1 MKAITY
7 ANYGS
12 PEVLQIKDLEKPVP
26 KPDEVLI
33 RVQAA
38 EATKADVEMRSFK
51 FAVKW
56 FWLPLRMAFG
66 LRKPKRQI
74 LGGYFSG
81 EIESLGTD
89 VTQFSP
95 GDQVFG
101 CAALRLGAYGEYV
114 ALPASY
120 AIVAKP
126 VNMSFAE
133 AAAVP
138 LGGLNALHFMR
149 LAEICPGNQVLIN
162 GAGGSIG
169 LHAVQI
175 AKSMGAEVTAVDS
188 TIKEKVLRQAGVDHF
203 IDYTKESF
211 TSMGQT
217 YDVIF
222 DMVAGSSYAACIKT
236 LKSKGRYLS
245 GNPRLSVMI
254 RSLMTTRFTN
264 KTARFAFAGET
275 KADLLI
281 LKEMIEGGKIKSI
294 VDRVYP
300 MEQAAD
306 AHRRVETEQRL
317 GAVVIA
323 IGERS
328 VDLPEKVQEKN
339 ISC

>member
-7 ANYGS
+7 DRYGAAD
-12 PEVLQIKDLEKPVP
+12 VLQLEEVAKPEP
-26 KPDEVLI
+26 KSDEVLI

-38 EATKADVEMRSFK
+38 EATKADVEMRSFR

-56 FWLPLRMAFG
+56 FWLPLRIAFG
-66 LRKPKRQI
+66 ARKPRRRI

-81 EIESLGTD
+81 EIESIGKD
-89 VTQFSP
+89 VRQFST

-101 CAALRLGAYGEYV
+101 STALRLGAYGEYV

-120 AIVAKP
+120 AIAAKP
-126 VNMSFAE
+126 ANMGFAE

-149 LAEICPGNQVLIN
+149 LARIRAGDEVLIN

-169 LHAVQI
+169 THGVQI
-175 AKSMGAEVTAVDS
+175 AKSMGATVTAVDS
-188 TIKEKVLRQAGVDHF
+188 TIKEHLLRKLGADRF
-203 IDYTKESF
+203 IDYTQEDF
-211 TSMGQT
+211 ATMGRT
-217 YDVIF
+217 YDVVF
-222 DMVAGSSYAACIKT
+222 DMVAGSSYSACIRI
-236 LKSKGRYLS
+236 LKPDGRYLS

-254 RSLMTTRFTN
+254 RSVLTTWFTG

-275 KADLLI
+275 TAELLT
-281 LKEMIEGGKIKSI
+281 LKEMIEDGKIKPI

-300 MEQAAD
+300 MEEASD

-323 IGERS
+323 IGDRCA
-328 VDLPEKVQEKN
+328 DLPVE
-339 ISC
+339 

>member
-7 ANYGS
+7 TNYGS
-12 PEVLQIKDLEKPVP
+12 PDVLQLKEVEKPVA
-26 KPDEVLI
+26 KDDEVLI

-56 FWLPLRMAFG
+56 FWLPLRIAFG

-81 EIESLGTD
+81 EVESLGKD
-89 VTQFSP
+89 VTQFSV
-95 GDQVFG
+95 GDEVFG
-101 CAALRLGAYGEYV
+101 AAALRLGAYGEYV

-126 VNMSFAE
+126 TNMSFAE

-149 LAEICPGNQVLIN
+149 LAEIQPGDTVLIN

-169 LHAVQI
+169 AHAVQI
-175 AKSMGAEVTAVDS
+175 AKLMGAEVTVVDS
-188 TIKEKVLRQAGVDHF
+188 TIKEAMLKRIGADHF
-203 IDYTKESF
+203 IDYTQENFAVTGRS
-211 TSMGQT
+211 

-222 DMVAGSSYAACIKT
+222 DMVAGSSYSACIGI
-236 LKSKGRYLS
+236 LNPGGRYMS

-254 RSLMTTRFTN
+254 RSIFTTRFTD

-275 KADLLI
+275 KADLLT
-281 LKEMIEGGKIKSI
+281 LKGMIEDGRIESI

-300 MEQAAD
+300 MEKASD
-306 AHRRVETEQRL
+306 AHRRVETEQRI

-323 IGERS
+323 IGDRC
-328 VDLPEKVQEKN
+328 VDLPTA
-339 ISC
+339 

>member
-12 PEVLQIKDLEKPVP
+12 PDVLQIKELEKPVP
-26 KPDEVLI
+26 KADEILI

-56 FWLPLRMAFG
+56 FWLPLRIAFG

-81 EIESLGTD
+81 EVESLGTD
-89 VTQFSP
+89 VTQFSA
-95 GDQVFG
+95 GDRVFG
-101 CAALRLGAYGEYV
+101 ATALRLGAYGEYV

-126 VNMSFAE
+126 TNMSFAE

-138 LGGLNALHFMR
+138 LGGFNALHFMR
-149 LAEICPGNQVLIN
+149 LAEIRPGNQVLIN

-169 LHAVQI
+169 LHGVQI
-175 AKSMGAEVTAVDS
+175 AKSMGAEVTVVDS
-188 TIKEKVLRQAGVDHF
+188 TIKENMLRQTGADHF
-203 IDYTKESF
+203 IDYTKENF
-211 TSMGQT
+211 TALGRT

-222 DMVAGSSYAACIKT
+222 DMVAGSSYTACIKI
-236 LKSKGRYLS
+236 LKPQGRYLS

-254 RSLMTTRFTN
+254 RSVITTRFTS
-264 KTARFAFAGET
+264 KTARFAFVR
-275 KADLLI
+275 
-281 LKEMIEGGKIKSI
+281 S
-294 VDRVYP
+294 RV
-300 MEQAAD
+300 
-306 AHRRVETEQRL
+306 
-317 GAVVIA
+317 
-323 IGERS
+323 
-328 VDLPEKVQEKN
+328 
-339 ISC
+339 

>member
-7 ANYGS
+7 TNYGS
-12 PEVLQIKDLEKPVP
+12 PDVLQLKEVEKPVA
-26 KPDEVLI
+26 KDDEVLI

-56 FWLPLRMAFG
+56 FWLPLRIAFG

-81 EIESLGTD
+81 EVESLGKD
-89 VTQFSP
+89 VTQFSV
-95 GDQVFG
+95 GDEVFG
-101 CAALRLGAYGEYV
+101 AAALRLGAYGEYV

-126 VNMSFAE
+126 TNMSFAE

-149 LAEICPGNQVLIN
+149 LAEIQPGDTVLIN

-169 LHAVQI
+169 AHAVQI
-175 AKSMGAEVTAVDS
+175 AKLMGAEVTVVDS
-188 TIKEKVLRQAGVDHF
+188 TIKEAMLKRIGADHF
-203 IDYTKESF
+203 IDYTQENFAVTGRS
-211 TSMGQT
+211 

-222 DMVAGSSYAACIKT
+222 DMVAGSSYSACIGI
-236 LKSKGRYLS
+236 LNPGGRYMS

-254 RSLMTTRFTN
+254 RSIFTTRFTD

-275 KADLLI
+275 KADLLT
-281 LKEMIEGGKIKSI
+281 LKGMIEDGRIESI

-300 MEQAAD
+300 MEKASD
-306 AHRRVETEQRL
+306 AHRRVETEQRI

-323 IGERS
+323 IADRS
-328 VDLPEKVQEKN
+328 VDL
-339 ISC
+339 STA

>member
-7 ANYGS
+7 TNYGS
-12 PEVLQIKDLEKPVP
+12 PDVLQLKEVEKPVA
-26 KPDEVLI
+26 KDDEVLI

-56 FWLPLRMAFG
+56 FWLPLRIAFG

-81 EIESLGTD
+81 EVESLGKD
-89 VTQFSP
+89 VTQFSV
-95 GDQVFG
+95 GDEVFG
-101 CAALRLGAYGEYV
+101 AAALRLGAYGEYV

-126 VNMSFAE
+126 TNMSFAE

-149 LAEICPGNQVLIN
+149 LAEIQPGDTVLIN

-169 LHAVQI
+169 AHAVQI
-175 AKSMGAEVTAVDS
+175 AKLMGAEVTVVDS
-188 TIKEKVLRQAGVDHF
+188 TIKEAMLKRIGADHF
-203 IDYTKESF
+203 IDYTQENFAVTGRS
-211 TSMGQT
+211 

-222 DMVAGSSYAACIKT
+222 DMVAGSSYSACIGI
-236 LKSKGRYLS
+236 LNPGGRYMS

-254 RSLMTTRFTN
+254 RSIFTTRFTD

-275 KADLLI
+275 KADLLT
-281 LKEMIEGGKIKSI
+281 LKGMIEDGRIESI

-300 MEQAAD
+300 MEKASD
-306 AHRRVETEQRL
+306 AHRRVETEQRI

-323 IGERS
+323 IGDRC
-328 VDLPEKVQEKN
+328 VDL
-339 ISC
+339 STA